1 MMNIIEKQADFGRTL
16 FEINQNTF
24 QELSRSTQENVQKY
38 FELNSEF
45 GQKLPE
51 IRDVS
56 SFVELQREYGETLWG
71 NAQQASESQTE
82 ILKSAVEETGN
93 AVRKVFTTAD

>member
-1 MMNIIEKQADFGRTL
+1 MMNIIEKQTDFGRTL

-24 QELSRSTQENVQKY
+24 QELFRSTQENVQKY

-51 IRDVS
+51 ITDVS

-71 NAQQASESQTE
+71 NARKATESQTE

-93 AVRKVFTTAD
+93 AVRKVFTTED